1 MKNIKIKQ
9 EILENHKIILIFGV
23 PCSGKSILTYNTF
36 LKGKPCEIHKD
47 IMKYTETSEHIL
59 LGTYNT
65 ETNRKG
71 LDTIER
77 KQVGNLASQIKNLIK
92 TDKTVILE
100 GMRCI
105 SRPMMSQMNPDD
117 IVMLWIDCNLDECVS
132 RANLDRELKGHNQL
146 KLIQSSF
153 TMCYNFTNEFLS
165 KCPIFLIDTSECHS
179 REDFENKTLFDFDWT
194 RKVTLW

>member
-47 IMKYTETSEHIL
+47 IMKYTETQEHIL
-59 LGTYNT
+59 LGTYNL
-65 ETNRKG
+65 ETNRRG

-77 KQVGNLASQIKNLIK
+77 KKVGNLASQIKNILK

-105 SRPMMSQMNPDD
+105 SRPMMSQLNLDD
-117 IVMLWIDCNLDECVS
+117 IVMLWIHCDLNECIA
-132 RANLDRELKGHNQL
+132 RANLDREIKGDKQL

-153 TMCYNFTNEFLS
+153 TMCYNFTNDFLS

-194 RKVTLW
+194 GKVTL

>member
-36 LKGKPCEIHKD
+36 LKDKPREIHKD

-65 ETNRKG
+65 ETNRRG

-92 TDKTVILE
+92 TDKTIILE

-105 SRPMMSQMNPDD
+105 SRPMMSQMNTDD
-117 IVMLWIDCNLDECVS
+117 VVMLWIDCNLDECAA
-132 RANLDRELKGHNQL
+132 RANLDREIKGSKQL

-153 TMCYNFTNEFLS
+153 TKCYNFTNEFLS
-165 KCPIFLIDTSECHS
+165 KCPIFTIDTSECHS
-179 REDFENKTLFDFDWT
+179 KEDFENKTLFDFDWT
-194 RKVTLW
+194 RKEAL